1 MRDCTQQREHPPP
14 LRPVNTHTHHQLER
28 SPPCCADSSSR
39 KFLRDVLFVFCFFV
53 FMKEARHRFFFLP
66 IFFVSLSRQ
75 RSRPSATWEKKRAR
89 RERKKHSECMARRRH
104 EPPFTHT
111 EEQQK
116 RRTQIVRGPLVGVS
130 RRRSSP
136 TFSRKFASA
145 SQPIQLEDGQ
155 EFSTQKLSGQRDD
168 DNGDDFLGSIST
180 RSVFQFFFQYFP
192 ENFTV
197 FSYRK
202 KPIKYRNFGKIPK
215 KPEKTAL
222 AEVDPHKYTKTKI
235 KMGLFLVDNSNG
247 ATRTPHPA
255 TLRLVTAPL
264 R

>member
-1 MRDCTQQREHPPP
+1 M
-14 LRPVNTHTHHQLER
+14 
-28 SPPCCADSSSR
+28 
-39 KFLRDVLFVFCFFV
+39 
-53 FMKEARHRFFFLP
+53 
-66 IFFVSLSRQ
+66 
-75 RSRPSATWEKKRAR
+75 
-89 RERKKHSECMARRRH
+89 
-104 EPPFTHT
+104 
-111 EEQQK
+111 
-116 RRTQIVRGPLVGVS
+116 GVS

-255 TLRLVTAPL
+255 THPWTDCCGYGNKHASFCIPTGSWKGKSTYERKLETNIKNNETDKNEEHEIDCLNQSPTPL
-264 R
+264 AITPYKS